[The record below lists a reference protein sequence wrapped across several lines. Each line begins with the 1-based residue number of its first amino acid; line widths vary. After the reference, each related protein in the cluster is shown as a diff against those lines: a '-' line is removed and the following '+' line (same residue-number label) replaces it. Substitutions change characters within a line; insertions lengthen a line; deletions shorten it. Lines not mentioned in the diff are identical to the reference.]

1 MFDTALPEP
10 EKLAG
15 TETNMVAVSVTGW
28 ARVENAAAARRLAT
42 VAELVRRRTE
52 VAVEHSQW
60 ACDDWDAAA
69 AEVAAALDISHGKAS
84 SQMYLALALRERLPK
99 VAAVFADG
107 MLSVQVVTVIAWHT
121 TLIQDGAAL
130 AAVDAEVAGDALRYG
145 QLSAAKTA
153 QAIDAIIDRHDP
165 AALRRTRA
173 YSRGRE
179 VVIDRNNTVDTGT
192 TPLWGRLYAHD
203 AELLDRRLMA
213 MAHGVCEDDPR
224 TVAQRRADALGALAA
239 GAARLSC
246 KCENPQCPVAQDD
259 ELPSRAIIHVV
270 ADEAGVAAATDV
282 HNHGEDPPSR
292 PVTPGMTVEEALA
305 PDPEPDPPAA
315 RTKPALIMGGPPIP
329 AALLAELIDGGATL
343 TPIVF
348 PGANSPAEPQYRPS
362 PRLDTFI
369 RCRDM
374 TCRFP
379 GCARPAEFCDIDH
392 AVAYALGGP
401 THPSNLRCLCRKHH
415 LVKTFHGWQD
425 SQHPDG
431 RIDWVSPNGQTHTT
445 YPGSR
450 LLFPSLCRPTGELT
464 PLPARKPGSSRRTLM
479 MPTRRRTRAQDR
491 HRRITAERSLNTEY
505 AAERIVERNK
515 PPPF

>member
-1 MFDTALPEP
+1 
-10 EKLAG
+10 
-15 TETNMVAVSVTGW
+15 
-28 ARVENAAAARRLAT
+28 
-42 VAELVRRRTE
+42 
-52 VAVEHSQW
+52 
-60 ACDDWDAAA
+60 
-69 AEVAAALDISHGKAS
+69 
-84 SQMYLALALRERLPK
+84 

-246 KCENPQCPVAQDD
+246 KCENPQCPVAQDG

-270 ADEAGVAAATDV
+270 ADEAGVTAATDV

-305 PDPEPDPPAA
+305 PDPEPD
-315 RTKPALIMGGPPIP
+315 R
-329 AALLAELIDGGATL
+329 
-343 TPIVF
+343 
-348 PGANSPAEPQYRPS
+348 R
-362 PRLDTFI
+362 R
-369 RCRDM
+369 
-374 TCRFP
+374 
-379 GCARPAEFCDIDH
+379 H
-392 AVAYALGGP
+392 AP
-401 THPSNLRCLCRKHH
+401 
-415 LVKTFHGWQD
+415 
-425 SQHPDG
+425 
-431 RIDWVSPNGQTHTT
+431 
-445 YPGSR
+445 SR
-450 LLFPSLCRPTGELT
+450 L
-464 PLPARKPGSSRRTLM
+464 
-479 MPTRRRTRAQDR
+479 
-491 HRRITAERSLNTEY
+491 
-505 AAERIVERNK
+505 
-515 PPPF
+515 